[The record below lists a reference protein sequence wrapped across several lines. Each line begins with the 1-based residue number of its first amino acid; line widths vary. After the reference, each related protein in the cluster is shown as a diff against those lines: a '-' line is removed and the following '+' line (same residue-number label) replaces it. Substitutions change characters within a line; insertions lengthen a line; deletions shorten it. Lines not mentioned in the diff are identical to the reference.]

1 MKKAMLVMNPRSGKG
16 KAPLIEKLAIGIARE
31 HGYELDVRKVERHG
45 HGTELAQ
52 EAVSSGMDMVVS
64 AGGDG
69 TLNSIAAGLI
79 GTKVPLGIIP
89 LGSGNG
95 YARSLELPLKP
106 EDALHRAFT
115 GTPKL
120 MDVCYLND
128 QAFLG
133 VAGIGFD
140 ARVAHRFDKSK
151 GRGMWGYAKII
162 IQEVLGA
169 KTMHVSVHANGEQ
182 ITEELLMLVFC
193 NTREFGNGADI
204 SPGSRPDDGLAELRL
219 VRKPPF
225 LSMLKALWQ
234 MYTHRADDSKHI
246 RNVVTTKATVL
257 QTGTLAHL
265 DGEPVEVGNEVR
277 FRLEAERLWLVV

>member
-1 MKKAMLVMNPRSGKG
+1 MKHAMLVMNPRSGKG
-16 KAPLIEKLAIGIARE
+16 KAPLIEQLAERIALE
-31 HGYELDVRKVERHG
+31 HGYDLDVRMVERHG
-45 HGTELAQ
+45 HGTELAK
-52 EAVSSGMDMVVS
+52 EAVSKGMAMVVS

-69 TLNSIAAGLI
+69 TLNSIATGLI

-106 EDALHRAFT
+106 KDALHRAFT
-115 GTPKL
+115 GKPKL

-151 GRGMWGYAKII
+151 GRGMWGYTKII

-169 KTMHVSVHANGEQ
+169 KPMKVSVTANGEH
-182 ITEELLMLVFC
+182 ITEEVLMLVFC

-219 VRKPPF
+219 IRKPSFFP
-225 LSMLKALWQ
+225 MMKALWQ
-234 MYTHRADDSKHI
+234 IYTHRADQSKYL
-246 RNVVTTKATVL
+246 RNVVTTEATVE
-257 QTGTLAHL
+257 QAGTLAHL
-265 DGEPVEVGNEVR
+265 DGEPVEVGHQVR
-277 FRLEAERLWLVV
+277 FRLEAERLWVVV